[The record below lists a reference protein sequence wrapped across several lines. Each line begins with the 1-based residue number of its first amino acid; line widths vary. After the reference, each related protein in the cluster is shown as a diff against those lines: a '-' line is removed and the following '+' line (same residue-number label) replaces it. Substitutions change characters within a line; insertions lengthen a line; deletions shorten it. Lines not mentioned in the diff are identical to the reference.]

1 MLSNYHPGVFG
12 NGEWTCCK
20 AKAKDET
27 GCRET
32 TQEKHLPANRRYT
45 MNSLSEL
52 QEQTYQLQYKG
63 ENLINQ
69 SVHGSEH
76 VHAVSI

>member
-27 GCRET
+27 GCCET
-32 TQEKHLPANRRYT
+32 TQEKTFTCQQKIYYEFT
-45 MNSLSEL
+45 
-52 QEQTYQLQYKG
+52 K
-63 ENLINQ
+63 
-69 SVHGSEH
+69 
-76 VHAVSI
+76 